1 MIMGKDILYPLRRL
15 HGWLHD
21 YPKYRRERNALRAPY
36 IQKIKEY
43 KKSDTPFVFLVMTP
57 EHGNLGDHA
66 IAFAETE
73 MLNTVGI
80 SYVEITGNQFWKLK
94 YYNLL
99 SVMNRYPILITGGG
113 NLGTLW
119 MDVEQTQR
127 DIIQANPKSWIGILP
142 NTCFYEDTDWG
153 REELQKSIDIYNWH
167 KHLTIY
173 AREKTSFDFM
183 KPIYKDVRLMPDMVM
198 SLKPELPSKK
208 RHGCLLCLRGDCEKT
223 RTEDQEQKIR
233 RQATLLFGNDVT
245 DTDMIAEGKI
255 PVEWRETAL
264 WEKFAEFSRAKLV
277 ITDRLHGMVFC
288 AITGTPCVVV
298 DSKSPKV
305 RGCYEWI
312 KHLDYIRFAD
322 DASQIEEEYRR
333 IPNTEHKFDNAH
345 LLHYYDELAKVVK
358 EHATNKRH
366 RSDL

>member
-1 MIMGKDILYPLRRL
+1 MAKDILYPLRRL

-21 YPKYRRERNALRAPY
+21 YPEYRRERNALRAPY

-43 KKSDTPFVFLVMTP
+43 RKNNTPFVFLVMTP

-73 MLNTVGI
+73 LLRQTGI
-80 SYVEITGNQFWKLK
+80 SYIEITGKQLFSLK

-99 SVMNRYPILITGGG
+99 GIMNKHPILMQGGG
-113 NLGTLW
+113 YLGTIW
-119 MDVEQTQR
+119 FEVEKDLR
-127 DIIQANPKSWIGILP
+127 DILRGNPNSSIVLLP
-142 NTCFYEDTDWG
+142 NTIFYEETDWG
-153 REELQKSIDIYNWH
+153 CEELRKSVEIYN
-167 KHLTIY
+167 KHQNLTIY
-173 AREKTSFDFM
+173 AREKVSYDCM
-183 KPIYKDVRLMPDMVM
+183 KPIYKDVRLMPDVVM
-198 SLKPELPSKK
+198 SLKPEPPAKN

-223 RTEDQEQKIR
+223 RTEDQEREIR
-233 RQATLLFGNDVT
+233 RQAALLFGNDVT
-245 DTDMIAEGKI
+245 DTDMIVEGKI
-255 PVEWRETAL
+255 LVERRETAL
-264 WEKFAEFSRAKLV
+264 REKFAEFSGAKLV

-305 RGCYEWI
+305 RGSYEWI

-322 DASQIEEEYRR
+322 DVSQIEELYRG
-333 IPNTEHKFDNAH
+333 IPNKEHKYDNTH

-358 EHATNKRH
+358 ENATNQCH
-366 RSDL
+366 CPGL